1 MAHSRATLV
10 EANRFGTVSGAKKRK
25 EREHL
30 GRDFRFVW
38 LSILVSSS
46 GDGMFVTAF
55 PLLAAILTR
64 DPVLIAGIT
73 ISTRLPWLLFSI
85 FTGAIADRMDRR
97 KLLIGADLVRMLIVG
112 LLGASILLETV
123 AIWQLYVC
131 AFLLGICETLH
142 VNAAQSFIP
151 SIVRQDQLL
160 PANTRFASAQIVS
173 TQFIGPP
180 LGVAMFNVAHSLPF
194 VADAV
199 TFAGS
204 AGLVAAIPDEHA
216 VEKPTTRFR
225 DDVLDGL
232 RYMRDHKALRR
243 LTEILAV
250 INFFYF
256 AAISLLVLYND
267 DILDGNKA
275 TFTALSVGAAVGTVA
290 SRFFIQRLVDSKG
303 TTTTMVIS
311 MWLWAVA
318 TVVMAATSNAYVAIA
333 SNVIL
338 GVGTGLWLSL
348 NTTLRQQL
356 TPSRMLGRMNAAS
369 RTVSWGIVPF
379 GAAFGGIAARVLG
392 LRGPFI
398 LSAVSM
404 VLCALI
410 GRRLLRPVELAV
422 NEMEKPDSTTTDMVD

>member
-1 MAHSRATLV
+1 
-10 EANRFGTVSGAKKRK
+10 
-25 EREHL
+25 
-30 GRDFRFVW
+30 
-38 LSILVSSS
+38 
-46 GDGMFVTAF
+46 MFVTAF

-97 KLLIGADLVRMLIVG
+97 KLMIGADIVRMVIVG
-112 LLGASILLETV
+112 VLGASILLDAV

-142 VNAAQSFIP
+142 VNAAQAFIP
-151 SIVRQDQLL
+151 AVVRQDQLL
-160 PANTRFASAQIVS
+160 PANARFASAQIVS

-180 LGVAMFNVAHSLPF
+180 LGVAMFNAAHALPF

-204 AGLVAAIPDEHA
+204 AGLIAAIPDEHA

-232 RYMRDHKALRR
+232 RYLRDHKALRR
-243 LTEILAV
+243 LTEILAFV
-250 INFFYF
+250 NFFYF

-267 DILDGNKA
+267 EILGGSDI
-275 TFTALSVGAAVGTVA
+275 TFTALSVSAAVGTVI
-290 SRFFIQRLVDSKG
+290 SRFFIQRLADAKG

-311 MWLWAVA
+311 MWLWAIA
-318 TVVMAATSNAYVAIA
+318 TTVMALTSNSSIAIA
-333 SNVIL
+333 SNAVL
-338 GVGTGLWLSL
+338 GIGTGLWLSL

-379 GAAFGGIAARVLG
+379 GAAFGGFAARFLG

-398 LSAVSM
+398 LSAISM
-404 VLCALI
+404 VGCAI
-410 GRRLLRPVELAV
+410 VGRRLLRPVDVAIT
-422 NEMEKPDSTTTDMVD
+422 EMQQNQSA

>member
-1 MAHSRATLV
+1 MARFRANLV
-10 EANRFGTVSGAKKRK
+10 VANRFDAVSKRRSRK
-25 EREHL
+25 QREDL

-85 FTGAIADRMDRR
+85 FTGAIADRSDRR
-97 KLLIGADLVRMLIVG
+97 KLMIGADVARMVIVG
-112 LLGASILLETV
+112 ALGAAILFEVV

-131 AFLLGICETLH
+131 AFLLGICETMH
-142 VNAAQSFIP
+142 VNAAQAFIP
-151 SIVRQDQLL
+151 AIVKQDQLL
-160 PANTRFASAQIVS
+160 PANARFASAQIVS

-194 VADAV
+194 IADAV

-232 RYMRDHKALRR
+232 RYLRDHKALRR
-243 LTEILAV
+243 LTEILAFV
-250 INFFYF
+250 NFFYF

-267 DILDGNKA
+267 DILGGNKV
-275 TFTALSVGAAVGTVA
+275 TFTALSVGAALGTVL
-290 SRFFIQRLVDSKG
+290 SRFFIQRLVDSRG

-318 TVVMAATSNAYVAIA
+318 TVVMAITTNAWVAIG

-379 GAAFGGIAARVLG
+379 GAAFGGVAARLLG
-392 LRGPFI
+392 LRGPFL
-398 LSAVSM
+398 LSAASM
-404 VLCALI
+404 VACALL
-410 GRRLLRPVELAV
+410 GRRLLRPVDDAV
-422 NEMEKPDSTTTDMVD
+422 NAMQHDQSG

>member
-1 MAHSRATLV
+1 MAYYQLTWVA
-10 EANRFGTVSGAKKRK
+10 ANRFEAVSEGKNRAQ
-25 EREHL
+25 REQL

-97 KLLIGADLVRMLIVG
+97 KLMIGADVVRMVIVG
-112 LLGASILLETV
+112 ALGASILLDAV

-142 VNAAQSFIP
+142 VNAAQAFIP
-151 SIVRQDQLL
+151 AIVRQDQLL
-160 PANTRFASAQIVS
+160 PANARFASAQIVS

-180 LGVAMFNVAHSLPF
+180 LGVAMFNAAHALPF
-194 VADAV
+194 VADAI

-204 AGLVAAIPDEHA
+204 AGLIASIPDEHA
-216 VEKPTTRFR
+216 VEKPTTKFR

-232 RYMRDHKALRR
+232 RYLRDHKALRR
-243 LTEILAV
+243 LTEILAFV
-250 INFFYF
+250 NFFYF

-267 DILDGNKA
+267 DILGGNRL
-275 TFTALSVGAAVGTVA
+275 TFTALSVSAAVGTVI
-290 SRFFIQRLVDSKG
+290 SRFFIQRLVDSRG

-311 MWLWAVA
+311 MWLWAIA
-318 TVVMAATSNAYVAIA
+318 TTVMALTSNSSIAIA
-333 SNVIL
+333 SNAVL
-338 GVGTGLWLSL
+338 GIGTGLWLSL

-379 GAAFGGIAARVLG
+379 GAAFGGIAARFLG

-398 LSAVSM
+398 LSAISM
-404 VLCALI
+404 VGCAII
-410 GRRLLRPVELAV
+410 GRRLLRPVDIAV
-422 NEMEKPDSTTTDMVD
+422 NEMQQSQSA

>member
-1 MAHSRATLV
+1 
-10 EANRFGTVSGAKKRK
+10 
-25 EREHL
+25 
-30 GRDFRFVW
+30 
-38 LSILVSSS
+38 
-46 GDGMFVTAF
+46 MFVTAF

-97 KLLIGADLVRMLIVG
+97 KLMIGADIVRMVIVG
-112 LLGASILLETV
+112 VLGASILLDAV

-142 VNAAQSFIP
+142 VNAAQAFIP
-151 SIVRQDQLL
+151 AVVRQDQLL
-160 PANTRFASAQIVS
+160 PANARFASAQIVS

-180 LGVAMFNVAHSLPF
+180 LGVAMFNAAHALPF

-204 AGLVAAIPDEHA
+204 AGLIAAIPDEHA

-232 RYMRDHKALRR
+232 RYLRDHKALRR
-243 LTEILAV
+243 LTEILAFV
-250 INFFYF
+250 NFFYF

-267 DILDGNKA
+267 EILGGSDV
-275 TFTALSVGAAVGTVA
+275 TFTALSVSAAVGTVI
-290 SRFFIQRLVDSKG
+290 SRFFIQRLADAKG

-311 MWLWAVA
+311 MWLWAIA
-318 TVVMAATSNAYVAIA
+318 TTVMALTSNSSIAIA
-333 SNVIL
+333 SNAVL
-338 GVGTGLWLSL
+338 GIGTGLWLSL

-379 GAAFGGIAARVLG
+379 GAAFGGFAARFLG

-398 LSAVSM
+398 LSAISM
-404 VLCALI
+404 VGCAII
-410 GRRLLRPVELAV
+410 GRRLLRPVDVAIT
-422 NEMEKPDSTTTDMVD
+422 EMQQNQSA

>member
-1 MAHSRATLV
+1 MSEGKNRAQ
-10 EANRFGTVSGAKKRK
+10 
-25 EREHL
+25 REQL

-97 KLLIGADLVRMLIVG
+97 KLMIGADVVRMVIVG
-112 LLGASILLETV
+112 ALGASILLDAV

-142 VNAAQSFIP
+142 VNAAQAFIP
-151 SIVRQDQLL
+151 AIVRQDQLL
-160 PANTRFASAQIVS
+160 PANARFASAQIVS

-180 LGVAMFNVAHSLPF
+180 LGVAMFNAAHALPF
-194 VADAV
+194 VADAI

-204 AGLVAAIPDEHA
+204 AGLIASIPDEHA
-216 VEKPTTRFR
+216 VEKPTTKFR

-232 RYMRDHKALRR
+232 RYLRDHKALRR
-243 LTEILAV
+243 LTEILAFV
-250 INFFYF
+250 NFFYF

-267 DILDGNKA
+267 DILGGNRL
-275 TFTALSVGAAVGTVA
+275 TFTALSVSAAVGTVI
-290 SRFFIQRLVDSKG
+290 SRFFIQRLVDRRG

-311 MWLWAVA
+311 MWLWAIA
-318 TVVMAATSNAYVAIA
+318 TTVMALTSNSSIAIA
-333 SNVIL
+333 SNAVL
-338 GVGTGLWLSL
+338 GIGTGLWLSL

-379 GAAFGGIAARVLG
+379 GAAFGGISARFLG

-398 LSAVSM
+398 LSAISM
-404 VLCALI
+404 VGCAII
-410 GRRLLRPVELAV
+410 GRRLLRPVDIAV
-422 NEMEKPDSTTTDMVD
+422 NEMQQSQSA

>member
-1 MAHSRATLV
+1 MNRAQ
-10 EANRFGTVSGAKKRK
+10 
-25 EREHL
+25 REQL

-97 KLLIGADLVRMLIVG
+97 KLMIGADIVRMVIVG
-112 LLGASILLETV
+112 ALGASILLDAV

-142 VNAAQSFIP
+142 VNAAQAFIP
-151 SIVRQDQLL
+151 AIVRQDQLL
-160 PANTRFASAQIVS
+160 PANARFASAQIVS

-180 LGVAMFNVAHSLPF
+180 LGVAMFNAAHALPF
-194 VADAV
+194 VADAI

-204 AGLVAAIPDEHA
+204 AGLIASIPDEHA
-216 VEKPTTRFR
+216 VEKPTTKFR

-232 RYMRDHKALRR
+232 RYLRDHKALRR
-243 LTEILAV
+243 LTEILAFV
-250 INFFYF
+250 NFFYF

-267 DILDGNKA
+267 DILGGNRL
-275 TFTALSVGAAVGTVA
+275 TFTALSVSAAVGTVI
-290 SRFFIQRLVDSKG
+290 SRFFIQRLVDSRG

-311 MWLWAVA
+311 MWLWAIA
-318 TVVMAATSNAYVAIA
+318 TTVMALTSNSSIAIA
-333 SNVIL
+333 SNAVL
-338 GVGTGLWLSL
+338 GIGTGLWLSL

-379 GAAFGGIAARVLG
+379 GAAFGGISARFLG

-398 LSAVSM
+398 LSAISM
-404 VLCALI
+404 VGCAII
-410 GRRLLRPVELAV
+410 GRRLLRPVDIAV
-422 NEMEKPDSTTTDMVD
+422 NEMQQSQSA

>member
-1 MAHSRATLV
+1 MARSRANLV
-10 EANRFGTVSGAKKRK
+10 VANRFDAVSKRRSRK
-25 EREHL
+25 QREDL

-85 FTGAIADRMDRR
+85 FTGAIADRSDRR
-97 KLLIGADLVRMLIVG
+97 KLMIGSDVARMIIVG
-112 LLGASILLETV
+112 ALGASILFEVV

-131 AFLLGICETLH
+131 AFLLGICETMH
-142 VNAAQSFIP
+142 VNAAQAFIP
-151 SIVRQDQLL
+151 AIVKQDQLL
-160 PANTRFASAQIVS
+160 PANARFASAQIVS

-194 VADAV
+194 IADAV

-232 RYMRDHKALRR
+232 RYLRDHKALRR
-243 LTEILAV
+243 LTEILAFV
-250 INFFYF
+250 NFFYF

-267 DILDGNKA
+267 DILGGDKV
-275 TFTALSVGAAVGTVA
+275 TFTALSVGAALGTVL
-290 SRFFIQRLVDSKG
+290 SRFFIQRLVDSRG

-318 TVVMAATSNAYVAIA
+318 TVVMAVTSNAWVAIG

-379 GAAFGGIAARVLG
+379 GAAFGGVAARLLG
-392 LRGPFI
+392 LRGPFL
-398 LSAVSM
+398 LSAASM
-404 VLCALI
+404 VACALL
-410 GRRLLRPVELAV
+410 GRRLLRPVDDAV
-422 NEMEKPDSTTTDMVD
+422 NAMQHEQSA

>member
-1 MAHSRATLV
+1 
-10 EANRFGTVSGAKKRK
+10 
-25 EREHL
+25 
-30 GRDFRFVW
+30 
-38 LSILVSSS
+38 
-46 GDGMFVTAF
+46 MFVTAF

-73 ISTRLPWLLFSI
+73 ISTRFPWLLFSI

-97 KLLIGADLVRMLIVG
+97 KLMIGADIVRMVIVG
-112 LLGASILLETV
+112 VLGASILLDAV

-142 VNAAQSFIP
+142 VNAAQAFIP
-151 SIVRQDQLL
+151 AVVRQDQLL
-160 PANTRFASAQIVS
+160 PANARFASAQIVS

-180 LGVAMFNVAHSLPF
+180 LGVAMFNAAHALPF

-204 AGLVAAIPDEHA
+204 AGLIAAIPDEHA

-232 RYMRDHKALRR
+232 RYLRDHKALRR
-243 LTEILAV
+243 LTEILAFV
-250 INFFYF
+250 NFFYF

-267 DILDGNKA
+267 EILGGSDI
-275 TFTALSVGAAVGTVA
+275 TFTALSVSAAVGTVI
-290 SRFFIQRLVDSKG
+290 SRFFIQRLADAKG

-311 MWLWAVA
+311 MWLWAIA
-318 TVVMAATSNAYVAIA
+318 TTVMALTSNSSIAIA
-333 SNVIL
+333 SNAVL
-338 GVGTGLWLSL
+338 GIGTGLWLSL

-379 GAAFGGIAARVLG
+379 GAAFGGFAARFLG

-398 LSAVSM
+398 LSAISM
-404 VLCALI
+404 VGCAII
-410 GRRLLRPVELAV
+410 GRRLLRPVDVAIT
-422 NEMEKPDSTTTDMVD
+422 EMQQNQSA

>member
-1 MAHSRATLV
+1 
-10 EANRFGTVSGAKKRK
+10 
-25 EREHL
+25 
-30 GRDFRFVW
+30 
-38 LSILVSSS
+38 
-46 GDGMFVTAF
+46 MFVTAF

-64 DPVLIAGIT
+64 DPVLIAGIS

-97 KLLIGADLVRMLIVG
+97 KLMIGADIVRMVIVG
-112 LLGASILLETV
+112 VLGASILLDAV

-142 VNAAQSFIP
+142 VNAAQAFIP
-151 SIVRQDQLL
+151 AVVRQDQLL
-160 PANTRFASAQIVS
+160 PANARFASAQIVS

-180 LGVAMFNVAHSLPF
+180 LGVAMFNAAHALPF

-204 AGLVAAIPDEHA
+204 AGLIAAIPDEHA

-232 RYMRDHKALRR
+232 RYLRDHKALRR
-243 LTEILAV
+243 LTEILAFV
-250 INFFYF
+250 NFFYF

-267 DILDGNKA
+267 EILGGSDI
-275 TFTALSVGAAVGTVA
+275 TFTALSVSAAVGTVI
-290 SRFFIQRLVDSKG
+290 SRFFIQRLADAKG

-311 MWLWAVA
+311 MWLWAIA
-318 TVVMAATSNAYVAIA
+318 TTVMALTSNSSIAIA
-333 SNVIL
+333 SNAVL
-338 GVGTGLWLSL
+338 GIGTGLWLSL

-379 GAAFGGIAARVLG
+379 GAAFGGFAARFLG

-398 LSAVSM
+398 LSAISM
-404 VLCALI
+404 VGCAII
-410 GRRLLRPVELAV
+410 GRRLLRPVDVAIT
-422 NEMEKPDSTTTDMVD
+422 EMQQNQSA

>member
-1 MAHSRATLV
+1 
-10 EANRFGTVSGAKKRK
+10 
-25 EREHL
+25 
-30 GRDFRFVW
+30 
-38 LSILVSSS
+38 
-46 GDGMFVTAF
+46 MFVTAF

-97 KLLIGADLVRMLIVG
+97 KLMIGADIVRMVIVG
-112 LLGASILLETV
+112 VLGASILLDTV

-142 VNAAQSFIP
+142 VNAAQAFIP
-151 SIVRQDQLL
+151 AVVRQDQLL
-160 PANTRFASAQIVS
+160 PANARFASAQIVS

-180 LGVAMFNVAHSLPF
+180 LGVAMFNAAHALPF

-204 AGLVAAIPDEHA
+204 AGLIAAIPDEHA

-232 RYMRDHKALRR
+232 RYLRDHKALRR
-243 LTEILAV
+243 LTEILAFV
-250 INFFYF
+250 NFFYF

-267 DILDGNKA
+267 EILGGSDI
-275 TFTALSVGAAVGTVA
+275 TFTALSVSAAVGTVI
-290 SRFFIQRLVDSKG
+290 SRFFIQRLAGAKG

-311 MWLWAVA
+311 MWLWAIA
-318 TVVMAATSNAYVAIA
+318 TTVMALTSNSSIAIA
-333 SNVIL
+333 SNAVL
-338 GVGTGLWLSL
+338 GIGTGLWLSL

-379 GAAFGGIAARVLG
+379 GAAFGGFAARFLG

-398 LSAVSM
+398 LSAISM
-404 VLCALI
+404 VGCAII
-410 GRRLLRPVELAV
+410 GRRLLRPVDVAIT
-422 NEMEKPDSTTTDMVD
+422 EMQQNQSA

>member
-1 MAHSRATLV
+1 
-10 EANRFGTVSGAKKRK
+10 
-25 EREHL
+25 
-30 GRDFRFVW
+30 
-38 LSILVSSS
+38 
-46 GDGMFVTAF
+46 MFVTAF

-97 KLLIGADLVRMLIVG
+97 KLMIGADIVRMVIVG
-112 LLGASILLETV
+112 VLGASILLDAV

-142 VNAAQSFIP
+142 VNAAQAFIP
-151 SIVRQDQLL
+151 AVVRQDQLL
-160 PANTRFASAQIVS
+160 PANARFASAQIVS

-180 LGVAMFNVAHSLPF
+180 LGVAMFNAAHALPF

-204 AGLVAAIPDEHA
+204 AGLIAAIPDEHA

-232 RYMRDHKALRR
+232 RYLRDHKALRR
-243 LTEILAV
+243 LTEILAFV
-250 INFFYF
+250 NFFYF

-267 DILDGNKA
+267 EILGGSDI
-275 TFTALSVGAAVGTVA
+275 TFTALSVSAAVGTVI
-290 SRFFIQRLVDSKG
+290 SRFFIQRLAGAKG

-311 MWLWAVA
+311 MWLWAIA
-318 TVVMAATSNAYVAIA
+318 TTVMALTSNSSIAIA
-333 SNVIL
+333 SNAVL
-338 GVGTGLWLSL
+338 GIGTGLWLSL

-379 GAAFGGIAARVLG
+379 GAAFGGFAARFLG

-398 LSAVSM
+398 LSAISM
-404 VLCALI
+404 VGCAII
-410 GRRLLRPVELAV
+410 GRRLLRPVDVAIT
-422 NEMEKPDSTTTDMVD
+422 EMQQNQPA